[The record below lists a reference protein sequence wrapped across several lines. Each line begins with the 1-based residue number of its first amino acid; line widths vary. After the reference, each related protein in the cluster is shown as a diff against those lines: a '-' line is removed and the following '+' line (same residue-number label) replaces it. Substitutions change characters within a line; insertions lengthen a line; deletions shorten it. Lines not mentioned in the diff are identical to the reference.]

1 MPQKYQP
8 DYVFLRH
15 VPTYKVHIFTCIQ
28 VLCFALLWGVKS
40 YKKISIT
47 FPLMLVV
54 IILIRKLL
62 DFCFTRDELKI
73 LDDIMPESAKRKR
86 EEEKELCKDG
96 ETDGASGPGSPGGNI
111 VSNISS
117 GNMTIQMA
125 NGNVMKIP
133 VSPKG
138 DEPTLNITEAM
149 SKSSAWTAVNSEK
162 NGNGKHSNAN
172 NKAPK
177 KRSSAKDAKS
187 EEEQKRLSTMREEDD
202 EEDCGITI
210 KVEAPTPV
218 PAKATGADGETPV

>member
-8 DYVFLRH
+8 DYIFLRE

-62 DFCFTRDELKI
+62 DFVFTRKELKI

-96 ETDGASGPGSPGGNI
+96 GEKDGASGPGSPGGHI

-133 VSPKG
+133 VSPKS

-162 NGNGKHSNAN
+162 NGNGAKNNA
-172 NKAPK
+172 KAQK
-177 KRSSAKDAKS
+177 KRCTAKDAKT

-218 PAKATGADGETPV
+218 PSKAKDADGETPV